1 MLRIL
6 ARQTVDK
13 DDMLL
18 VGVWGT
24 ENDEE
29 KEIGI

>member
-18 VGVWGT
+18 VGVW